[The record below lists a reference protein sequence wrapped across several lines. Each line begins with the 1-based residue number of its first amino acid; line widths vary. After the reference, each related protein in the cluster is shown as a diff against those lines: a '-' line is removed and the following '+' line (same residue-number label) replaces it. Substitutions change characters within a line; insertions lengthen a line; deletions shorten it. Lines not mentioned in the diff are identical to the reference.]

1 MDDNSLGDIFD
12 GQNESFSN
20 GTFVDEDP
28 GLYKFSTSEVVIVSI
43 FYGLISL
50 TAFIGNSL
58 VIYVVIV
65 SRRMQTV
72 TNMYIT
78 NLAFADVTIALFAI
92 PFQFH
97 ASMVQRWDL
106 PAFMCQ
112 FCPFVACLS
121 INISIF
127 TLVAISLDR
136 YRAIM
141 YPLRRKPTKLFSK
154 IIILIIWVLGLAFA
168 VPMGIVYTFEYVPVN
183 EEEKELKPF
192 CHLNFGPNATNST
205 ELLMFQ
211 YYSWNLLTVQY
222 FLPMAI
228 ISVAYARIAFQLWGG
243 KPPGE
248 AQEDRDH
255 NILANKKKVIK
266 MLFIVVCIFCLCW
279 LPFQVYLTM
288 SQLLPQINNYRYI
301 NVIFFCCHWLAMSN
315 SCYNPFIY
323 GIFSEKFRREFA
335 VRLPCLRSANDE
347 QHPPRRHTEAISETE
362 NCRRNRA
369 PPRIQQTP
377 KTVATEV
384 HQSSNKTHINSAKI
398 ALNGQNHLRKLE
410 NEDPPIDDE
419 SEIEVFEQTV
429 QEMLERNS
437 NGNDVMLKL
446 MSKTS

>member
-1 MDDNSLGDIFD
+1 MG
-12 GQNESFSN
+12 
-20 GTFVDEDP
+20 
-28 GLYKFSTSEVVIVSI
+28 
-43 FYGLISL
+43 
-50 TAFIGNSL
+50 
-58 VIYVVIV
+58 
-65 SRRMQTV
+65 
-72 TNMYIT
+72 
-78 NLAFADVTIALFAI
+78 
-92 PFQFH
+92 
-97 ASMVQRWDL
+97 
-106 PAFMCQ
+106 
-112 FCPFVACLS
+112 S

-168 VPMGIVYTFEYVPVN
+168 VPMGIVYTFEYVPVD
-183 EEEKELKPF
+183 EEEKEQKPF
-192 CHLNFGPNATNST
+192 CHLNFGTNATDST
-205 ELLMFQ
+205 ELVLFQ

-243 KPPGE
+243 RPPGE

-266 MLFIVVCIFCLCW
+266 MLFIVVFIFCLCW
-279 LPFQVYLTM
+279 LPFQVYLTT
-288 SQLLPQINNYRYI
+288 SQLYPQINNYRYI

-347 QHPPRRHTEAISETE
+347 QQHPRRPYTEAVSETD
-362 NCRRNRA
+362 NCRRNRV
-369 PPRIQQTP
+369 PRLQQTSR
-377 KTVATEV
+377 TVTTEV
-384 HQSSNKTHINSAKI
+384 HQRSNKTHINSSKI
-398 ALNGQNHLRKLE
+398 GLNGQNHLRKLE
-410 NEDPPIDDE
+410 QNEEPIDDE